1 MSEQE
6 TIPDAGKLTDD
17 GVIQSQGTDEG
28 YASSRTPEDEGS
40 ELVRTPEDGVR
51 QTYPLDEGVRQTH
64 NPDEGS
70 APEQTPDDAD
80 TFPRSYV
87 EELRGENATYRNRAK
102 DAESKADELAQALWT
117 ERVRSL
123 GVLADPADLPYDPE
137 ALEDL
142 DLIRQQADDLLGAK
156 PHLRTRKITERA
168 GQGERGTES
177 ISLVE
182 LLQRGA

>member
-6 TIPDAGKLTDD
+6 AVSQISESDD
-17 GVIQSQGTDEG
+17 GVSQTQGTE
-28 YASSRTPEDEGS
+28 EGS
-40 ELVRTPEDGVR
+40 ELVRTPDVDTTDTSSED
-51 QTYPLDEGVRQTH
+51 
-64 NPDEGS
+64 
-70 APEQTPDDAD
+70 EQVDIGGTDAEAD

-123 GVLADPADLPYDPE
+123 GVLADPADLPYDPD
-137 ALEDL
+137 ALDDL
-142 DLIRQQADDLLGAK
+142 DLIRQQADELLGAK

>member
-1 MSEQE
+1 MSEV
-6 TIPDAGKLTDD
+6 DD
-17 GVIQSQGTDEG
+17 GVIQSQGT
-28 YASSRTPEDEGS
+28 EDEGAIS
-40 ELVRTPEDGVR
+40 NPTPE
-51 QTYPLDEGVRQTH
+51 
-64 NPDEGS
+64 EGS
-70 APEQTPDDAD
+70 APEQTPDDKDRVSDATPDEGD

-102 DAESKADELAQALWT
+102 DAETKADELAQALWT

-137 ALEDL
+137 ALDDL
-142 DLIRQQADDLLGAK
+142 DLIRQQADELLGAK

>member
-6 TIPDAGKLTDD
+6 TTPDAGKR
-17 GVIQSQGTDEG
+17 TDEG
-28 YASSRTPEDEGS
+28 GISDPTPDQPDLSATKVSSEDEQVDIGG
-40 ELVRTPEDGVR
+40 T
-51 QTYPLDEGVRQTH
+51 
-64 NPDEGS
+64 PDEG
-70 APEQTPDDAD
+70 D

-102 DAESKADELAQALWT
+102 DAETKADELAKALWT

-137 ALEDL
+137 ALDDL
-142 DLIRQQADDLLGAK
+142 EQIRSQADELLSSK

-168 GQGERGTES
+168 GQGERGAETV
-177 ISLVE
+177 SLVE

>member
-1 MSEQE
+1 MSEEQ
-6 TIPDAGKLTDD
+6 
-17 GVIQSQGTDEG
+17 
-28 YASSRTPEDEGS
+28 TPEDEVIGDA
-40 ELVRTPEDGVR
+40 TDKPETSHDTDAGNVDEVVTDDRDKPETSHDG
-51 QTYPLDEGVRQTH
+51 
-64 NPDEGS
+64 
-70 APEQTPDDAD
+70 DAD

-102 DAESKADELAQALWT
+102 DAETKADELAQALWT

-137 ALEDL
+137 AL
-142 DLIRQQADDLLGAK
+142 DDLEAIRSKADELLSSK

-168 GQGERGTES
+168 GQGERGTETV
-177 ISLVE
+177 SLVE